1 MPGVAEYLT
10 NVRVVIDSTPYVLSL
25 SLEFEDRG
33 GIALVL
39 RGKLVFDDLS
49 ELHIREY
56 VLFLD
61 KAVKIAYSYHYQDE
75 KANLVFRYDN
85 AEHHS
90 EVATYPHHKHVP
102 EGPPTSSREVTLDE
116 VISEICNQLIIKKKR

>member
-1 MPGVAEYLT
+1 MPGVAEYL
-10 NVRVVIDSTPYVLSL
+10 RHIREVIDNAPYVLSR

-39 RGKLVFDDLS
+39 QGKLIFDDFS
-49 ELHIREY
+49 ELHVREY
-56 VLFLD
+56 ILFLG

-75 KANLVFRYDN
+75 KANLIFRYDN

-90 EVATYPHHKHVP
+90 EVETYPHHKHISG
-102 EGPPTSSREVTLDE
+102 EPPTSSREVTLNE
-116 VISEICNQLIIKKKR
+116 VISEICNRFIKTKY